1 MDKKRLKN
9 LLEKEAWVYEFLAKE
24 YQEDKELTCVA
35 VNNGDVFEFVPKKL
49 KKDKA
54 VILAAIEWNG
64 LPDGLDEELLYDKD
78 IIRALVDV
86 EPWNYEELPEDVQ
99 NKREIALECVK
110 VRGEVYESLP
120 EELKEDEEIM
130 EEAVRHGLSLKEITY
145 LDKPVSDVA
154 ERLLGRADLVHVA
167 IEKNDG
173 NQMIYADKNVWSK
186 KKLTELALKKG
197 FCHIRHL
204 PEKLKAEKETV
215 KRVVQNIPEDCSG
228 DEYWQVICLPEKLRY
243 DKEFL
248 LELIGLHEMVFR
260 TIVQSQKDQ
269 RIEELVTK
277 FPKLDEEFCK
287 QAYAV
292 NKKCIKYMSKEMKA
306 AVKK

>member
-1 MDKKRLKN
+1 MDMLPALDPN
-9 LLEKEAWVYEFLAKE
+9 IASYGDMVYHV
-24 YQEDKELTCVA
+24 ED
-35 VNNGDVFEFVPKKL
+35 N
-49 KKDKA
+49 
-54 VILAAIEWNG
+54 
-64 LPDGLDEELLYDKD
+64 DGLTRYLQS
-78 IIRALVDV
+78 RA
-86 EPWNYEELPEDVQ
+86 
-99 NKREIALECVK
+99 
-110 VRGEVYESLP
+110 
-120 EELKEDEEIM
+120 
-130 EEAVRHGLSLKEITY
+130 
-145 LDKPVSDVA
+145 
-154 ERLLGRADLVHVA
+154 
-167 IEKNDG
+167 
-173 NQMIYADKNVWSK
+173 
-186 KKLTELALKKG
+186 
-197 FCHIRHL
+197 
-204 PEKLKAEKETV
+204 EKLKAEKETV